1 MVYAALVDE
10 AFLLPSTKVPAPK
23 FVSHSHPLRPCTVD
37 YREVD
42 RWEDAEEI
50 GRNQAKTC
58 ESIRLEWRRR
68 EGLE

>member
-1 MVYAALVDE
+1 MVYAALIDE

-23 FVSHSHPLRPCTVD
+23 FVSHSHPLRSCTVD